1 MYNRLI
7 SLLLLLLLAVPIAHG
22 EDDFLRPDQAFLIS
36 GQAGDGDQLRIS
48 WQIADGYYMYQSKFR
63 FRSDTPGV
71 VLGDP
76 DLPPSVTMDDPI
88 FGEVEI
94 YRGTVTIEV
103 PVESAPDA
111 LEVVAV
117 TARSQGCAD
126 AGLCYPPHNQSV
138 LVALNQGVDGP
149 PPVDPRNV
157 NSFEPAGSIPDGAAD
172 VGAPAPAEVA
182 PEPLPAI
189 DPPSNPLDELAAL
202 GQDLGLGFD
211 DDILSPDEAFQ
222 VSAAS
227 GDGSRLQVQWTIADG
242 TYLYQDQLQLELQ
255 GDGVALG
262 QFEMPTPDIKKD
274 SIKPDGS
281 FGDVAVYHGFVDLD
295 VPLVRSN
302 TGATTV
308 ELIARYQGC
317 ADRGICYPPQQ
328 QVFTLDLPAAAGA
341 TTVALTTPTP
351 TPDSSAT
358 VTQSEQDQIAG
369 LLADGSYALIIA
381 TFFGIGLLLAF
392 TPCVFPMIPILSGI
406 IAGHGDNITTRKAFT
421 LSLVYVIAMAITY
434 TIAGMLVGLFS
445 VNLATT
451 LQQPGWLIAF
461 ALIFI
466 ALAMSMFGFFELQ
479 LPSSLQSRLTEMSNR
494 QKGGSYTGV
503 AIMGLLSALI
513 VGPCLAPPLAGA
525 LIFISQTGDAVLGG
539 AALFAMGMGMG
550 VPLLLI
556 GASAGKFLPRA
567 GAWMDA
573 VKAVFGVLLLAVALT
588 MFERLVPT
596 YIPNMAIMLAWG
608 LLLVVSGI
616 YMGALEPLR
625 EGSSGWRRLW
635 KGLGLAVVVYG
646 TTFLLGAALGSKDT
660 VQPLRGMFASGGA
673 GAGSAEQQV
682 MWRKIKT
689 VDDLQRELAL
699 ARSAQ
704 RTVMLDFYA
713 DWCTYCKQMERQT
726 FSDPTV
732 AGLMSRMVLL
742 KADVTKQDDADKAL
756 QDHIG
761 IPAPPAMIFWTAGG
775 EEIRHLRL
783 LGFKGPEPFA
793 QHLDEALSF

>member
-1 MYNRLI
+1 MYQRLI
-7 SLLLLLLLAVPIAHG
+7 SLLLLALLSVPIAHG
-22 EDDFLRPDQAFLIS
+22 DDDFLRPDQAFLIS
-36 GQAGDGDQLRIS
+36 GQAGEDNQLRIS

-63 FRSDTPGV
+63 FQSDTPGV

-94 YRGTVTIEV
+94 YRGTVTIDV
-103 PVESAPDA
+103 PLESRPVGS
-111 LEVVAV
+111 EVVTV
-117 TARSQGCAD
+117 KARSQGCAD
-126 AGLCYPPHNQSV
+126 AGLCYPPHNQTV
-138 LVALNQGVDGP
+138 LVALSQAVDAP

-157 NSFEPAGSIPDGAAD
+157 NSFAPAGSIPDGADDDRLPTPAD
-172 VGAPAPAEVA
+172 AA

-189 DPPSNPLDELAAL
+189 DPPGNPLDELAAL

-211 DDILSPDEAFQ
+211 DDILSPDEAFR

-242 TYLYQDQLQLELQ
+242 TYLYRDQLQLELK

-262 QFEMPTPDIKKD
+262 QFALPTPDIKKD

-281 FGDVAVYHGFVDLD
+281 FGDVAVYHEFVDLD
-295 VPLVRSN
+295 VPLVRTN

-308 ELIARYQGC
+308 ELTAKYQGC

-341 TTVALTTPTP
+341 TTVALAAPPAASGDGPTI
-351 TPDSSAT
+351 
-358 VTQSEQDQIAG
+358 TQSEQDQIAG
-369 LLADGSYALIIA
+369 LLAGGNYLLIIA
-381 TFFGIGLLLAF
+381 SFFGIGLLLAF

-406 IAGHGDNITTRKAFT
+406 IAGHGKDITTRKAFT
-421 LSLVYVIAMAITY
+421 LSLIYVLAMAITY

-445 VNLATT
+445 VNLSTT

-466 ALAMSMFGFFELQ
+466 ALAMSMFGFYELQ
-479 LPSSLQSRLTEMSNR
+479 LPSALQSRLTELSNR
-494 QKGGSYTGV
+494 QKGGSYGGV

-556 GASAGKFLPRA
+556 GASAGKLLPRA

-573 VKAVFGVLLLAVALT
+573 IKAVFGVLMLGVALT
-588 MFERLVPT
+588 MLERLVPT
-596 YIPNMAIMLAWG
+596 YIPDMIIMLAWG
-608 LLLVVSGI
+608 LLLIASGI

-625 EGSSGWRRLW
+625 EQAGGWQKLW
-635 KGLGLAVVVYG
+635 KGLGLAAVVYG

-660 VQPLRGMFASGGA
+660 IQPLRGVLAVAGEAGGGA
-673 GAGSAEQQV
+673 AHASFK
-682 MWRKIKT
+682 RIKT
-689 VDDLQRELAL
+689 IDDLDRELAA
-699 ARSAQ
+699 ARADGQ
-704 RTVMLDFYA
+704 PVMLDFYA

-726 FSDPTV
+726 FSDPKV
-732 AGLMSRMVLL
+732 AGLMSEMILL
-742 KADVTKQDDADKAL
+742 QADVTRQDDADKAL
-756 QDHIG
+756 QEHIG
-761 IPAPPAMIFWTAGG
+761 IPAPPAMIFWTGGG